1 MTLSIGARLGR
12 YEILAPLGSGGMAE
26 VYRARDTRLER
37 MVAVKVLSEN
47 LRSEPDFEER
57 FKREAKAVAALCHPN
72 IVTIHDVAEQAGIW
86 FMVMELVDGQ
96 NLRTLIARSR
106 LEFDHLVEIGVQIA
120 DALSAVHSIGLLH
133 RDVKPANILV
143 TAAGVAKLADFG
155 IAKRLIQKP
164 GVTTTGLTISG
175 NIIGT
180 PNYMSPEQARGEA
193 LDEQSDVFSL
203 GAVLYEAATGKRPFG
218 GEYPLEILAA
228 IATADPEP
236 PRRLR
241 PTLPPAFES
250 LLLRALAKDKSARL
264 PSAAALRD
272 ALRATTATAAAA
284 EVGGI
289 TENVGNA
296 ASPTQQQRPKPTK
309 TPRPERR
316 KSLRN
321 SPGSGGRQPAAR
333 QPGAPARAERI
344 GPARFVSQEADRSS
358 GFHRID
364 LVLVAMA
371 LLAIPSFLIMF
382 PKVLPAAQL
391 RLLYDR
397 DGVASIAKKRLID
410 LTHDQNIVVR
420 ADAAYVNFVAGE
432 MSIEG
437 DPQTPIPDFQW
448 SFEWVSPSTTSEYG
462 AGQIFL
468 DERGDLRRFTTSSH
482 GTAGTKLKGIA
493 GVSDRARQLARD
505 VLNFD
510 VEDAVEESVTKYDES
525 GNAYASFRWTAKQ
538 RDERGV
544 PTASADLWGDGI
556 KSLARSYAHYHR
568 FAVQNP
574 VWGDKGGGLL
584 FIVVITIFFFGPS
597 FRRFTAVGRAL
608 VVSAIMALGLA
619 AIIQPWELI
628 VGAMPEWG
636 SSVLVAALMFLA
648 CFIVWVTGEDRMRHG
663 WPEKMETSYH
673 PFSDGWLSPHAAR
686 TVLRGWLFGLG
697 TLLIYA
703 PALAALSA
711 LQIGSLRTWLL
722 TWTLQSPSPA
732 FLYFAAVTIFALLL
746 LLGPIGLPIALLHGR
761 LRPLIV
767 IALTVAIRLITFHA
781 SEATRATPAMAQG
794 ILVALTGAW
803 FAAFLYY
810 TDMLATFVAMF
821 VFEGLVGTLWLLR
834 VNSAVSVL
842 PYVAGLTAI
851 GGIGVFSLISLY
863 HWHAAK
869 PASSAGAL
877 LSEYSDRVPQ
887 HK

>member
-12 YEILAPLGSGGMAE
+12 YEILTPLGSGGMAE

-96 NLRTLIARSR
+96 NLRTLIARGR
-106 LEFDHLVEIGVQIA
+106 LEFDHVVEIGVQVA

-175 NIIGT
+175 DVIGT
-180 PNYMSPEQARGEA
+180 PHYMSPEQARGEA

-218 GEYPLEILAA
+218 GEHPLEILAA

-250 LLLRALAKDKSARL
+250 LLLGALAKDKSARL

-272 ALRATTATAAAA
+272 ALRSMTA
-284 EVGGI
+284 
-289 TENVGNA
+289 
-296 ASPTQQQRPKPTK
+296 K
-309 TPRPERR
+309 
-316 KSLRN
+316 
-321 SPGSGGRQPAAR
+321 
-333 QPGAPARAERI
+333 RI
-344 GPARFVSQEADRSS
+344 GPARFVSQEADTSS
-358 GFHRID
+358 VFHRID

-371 LLAIPSFLIMF
+371 LVAIPLFLVMF

-448 SFEWVSPSTTSEYG
+448 SFDWISPSTTSEYD

-482 GTAGTKLKGIA
+482 RTAGTKLKGIA
-493 GVSDRARQLARD
+493 GVSDRARELARD

-538 RDERGV
+538 HDERGV

-597 FRRFTAVGRAL
+597 FRRFIAVRRAL

-636 SSVLVAALMFLA
+636 SAVLVAALMFLA
-648 CFIVWVTGEDRMRHG
+648 CFIVWVTGEDRMRQG

-697 TLLIYA
+697 TLLVYA

-732 FLYFAAVTIFALLL
+732 FLYFAAVAIFALLL

-810 TDMLATFVAMF
+810 TDMLATYVAMF

-834 VNSAVSVL
+834 VNSAVSVV

-851 GGIGVFSLISLY
+851 GGIGVFSLVSLY

-869 PASSAGAL
+869 PASPGGAL
-877 LSEYSDRVPQ
+877 LSEYSNRVPQ
-887 HK
+887 HR